1 VEDVMEPAPA
11 RTSVVDALPVEP
23 PRGVALAVLALAL
36 GGFGIGTSEFV
47 AMGLLPEVSGALGIT
62 IPQAGHSIS
71 AYAVGVVIG
80 APLIAVLAA
89 RLPRKGILVG
99 LMVAFAV
106 GNAATAAATGY
117 GSLVAARL
125 LSGLPHG
132 AYFGIAALFAAS
144 LVGPERRARAVASIM
159 LGLSV
164 ANVVG
169 VPAAT
174 WLGQNLGWR
183 SAYLAVTAV
192 AALTVMSLLVAL
204 PRRPR
209 DPSAGALRE
218 LGALAR
224 PQVLLTLAVGTVG
237 FGGMF
242 AMYSYIAPLMTEV
255 SGLGAGWLPGVL
267 AVVGVGMVVGT
278 WLAGHLV
285 DRSVTGSLVGG
296 LLGVGLLLALLTVV
310 AQNAIVAVGVIF
322 VMMTATSVL
331 VLGLQVRLMDVAGDA
346 QTLGAAMNHAA
357 LNAANALGA
366 WLGGAVLAAGWG
378 YLAPSWVGV
387 GLAAA
392 GLGVLAIS
400 LGLQAR
406 TPRAVLPATG

>member
-1 VEDVMEPAPA
+1 MQPAQA
-11 RTSVVDALPVEP
+11 RTGAVAAPQAEP
-23 PRGVALAVLALAL
+23 PRGVALAVVALAL
-36 GGFGIGTSEFV
+36 GGFGSGTSEFV
-47 AMGLLPEVSGALGIT
+47 TRGLLPEVSGALGIT

-89 RLPRKGILVG
+89 RLPRKGILVA
-99 LMVAFAV
+99 LMVAFAA

-125 LSGLPHG
+125 VAGLPHG

-144 LVGPERRARAVASIM
+144 MVSPERRARAVASVM

-183 SAYLAVTAV
+183 SAYLAVAAV
-192 AALTVMSLLVAL
+192 AAVTVLSLLVAL
-204 PRRPR
+204 PRRPT
-209 DPSAGALRE
+209 DPAAGALRE
-218 LGALAR
+218 LGALVR
-224 PQVLLTLAVGTVG
+224 PQVLLTLAVGTIG

-255 SGLGAGWLPGVL
+255 SGLDAGWLPGVL
-267 AVVGVGMVVGT
+267 AVVGLGMIAGT
-278 WLAGHLV
+278 WVAGHLV

-296 LLGVGLLLALLTVV
+296 MLGVGLLLALLTVV
-310 AQNAIVAVGVIF
+310 AQSAILAVAVIF

-392 GLGVLAIS
+392 GLGVLAVS
-400 LGLQAR
+400 LGLRAR
-406 TPRAVLPATG
+406 VPHAALPATG